1 MTSLIL
7 RTSTRV
13 LSTALLIISLFIL
26 FRGHNEPGG
35 GFVGGL
41 LAAAAF
47 ALWAI
52 AFNVPQARLR
62 LRIDP
67 HILVGIGL
75 ILALSSSMVALLR
88 GEPFLTGQWV
98 SLPVPVI
105 GHLDLGT
112 PLVFDIGVYFV
123 VLGVLMMMILN
134 LAEA

>member
-52 AFNVPQARLR
+52 AFNVPQARRRLR
-62 LRIDP
+62 LDP

-98 SLPVPVI
+98 SLAVPVI
-105 GHLDLGT
+105 GHLDLST